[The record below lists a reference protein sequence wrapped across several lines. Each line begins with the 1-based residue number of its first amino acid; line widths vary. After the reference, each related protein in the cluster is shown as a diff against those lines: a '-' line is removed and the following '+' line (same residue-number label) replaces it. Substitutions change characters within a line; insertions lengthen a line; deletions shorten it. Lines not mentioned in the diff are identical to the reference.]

1 MPPLFL
7 ELLQVALGNRDVLSR
22 IPEREGWPLL
32 LAEAKKQAVVGLMLG
47 SIERLPSAQ
56 RPPKEEL
63 LRWIG
68 MGQIEAETYSLQC
81 ARAKEL
87 IRLFNSVEFG
97 AKSCVLKGVGMAQ
110 LYPVPER
117 RHGGDIDLWVDG
129 NRKEIMKWLQ
139 QHCEI
144 GHEEWHHAEAKLF
157 GDISVEVHFHPAWLY
172 NPFYN
177 RRLQRWFDEQKSEQM
192 RLVDERLGFAYP
204 TVRFNAVYALV
215 HLYHH
220 LLEEG
225 IGIRHVVDYHY
236 ILKSLPTEEKVSV
249 IADLKRFGMMSLA
262 KAMMWV
268 LQKVCRTPKDY
279 LLCEPD
285 EKEGLFLL
293 DEIMRGGNFG
303 HYRRD
308 KRRRNSINR
317 MFAMLPHYPQEVL
330 WMVPWKCWHKCWRL
344 LNA

>member
-1 MPPLFL
+1 MWNLFI
-7 ELLQVALGNRDVLSR
+7 EITQFSLGTRDVFSR
-22 IPEREGWPLL
+22 APSDSEWVDLYREALKQCVSSILL
-32 LAEAKKQAVVGLMLG
+32 EG
-47 SIERLPSAQ
+47 IERLPVEQKPS
-56 RPPKEEL
+56 RLLL

-68 MGQIEAETYSLQC
+68 MVQMNENTYMLQC
-81 ARAKEL
+81 ERGKEL
-87 IRLFNSVEFG
+87 TKRFG
-97 AKSCVLKGVGMAQ
+97 EQGYKSCVLKGIGLAQ
-110 LYPVPER
+110 LYPIPSHR
-117 RHGGDIDLWVDG
+117 QSGDIDLWVDCE
-129 NRKEIMKWLQ
+129 RKELMKWLKSQ
-139 QHCEI
+139 CATEHVL
-144 GHEEWHHAEAKLF
+144 WHHVDAKF
-157 GDISVEVHFHPAWLY
+157 FDDVSTEIHYQPSWLY

-177 RRLQRWFDEQKSEQM
+177 KRLQKWFENQKTEQM
-192 RLVDERLGFAYP
+192 LVNADLIFAYP

-215 HLYHH
+215 HVYHH
-220 LLEEG
+220 LLDEG

-249 IADLKRFGMMSLA
+249 IADLKRFGMMRLA

-279 LLCEPD
+279 LLCECD
-285 EKEGLFLL
+285 EKEGRFLL

-317 MFAMLPHYPQEVL
+317 MFAFLPHYPQEVL